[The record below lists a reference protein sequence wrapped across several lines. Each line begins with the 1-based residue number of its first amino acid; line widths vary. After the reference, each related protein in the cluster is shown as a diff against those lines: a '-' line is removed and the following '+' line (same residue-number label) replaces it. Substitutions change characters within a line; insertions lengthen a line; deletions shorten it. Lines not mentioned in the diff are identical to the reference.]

1 MFKQILKVENI
12 LRSIISYNFSEK
24 YGNDNYLKMDNFETL
39 KNSGCKQNKYQER
52 VQQIQALLTNLQ
64 GDISKYISKKSYIN
78 HYMLNYGFVPLWVLV
93 NAITLGRLSQF
104 YSLMNQTVRV
114 KVSQHWNVKEED
126 LNQYIKILA
135 YYRNLCAHDE
145 RIYNSRC
152 NQDIPNT
159 VFHQK
164 LSIPMINSRYVNGKN
179 DLFSLIIVLKILLP
193 SNDFNEMCNKIDGR
207 MRSLSQKIN
216 HINYQNIF
224 DLMGFPSNWTQIKK
238 A

>member
-1 MFKQILKVENI
+1 
-12 LRSIISYNFSEK
+12 
-24 YGNDNYLKMDNFETL
+24 
-39 KNSGCKQNKYQER
+39 
-52 VQQIQALLTNLQ
+52 
-64 GDISKYISKKSYIN
+64 
-78 HYMLNYGFVPLWVLV
+78 
-93 NAITLGRLSQF
+93 
-104 YSLMNQTVRV
+104 MNQTVRV
-114 KVSQHWNVKEED
+114 KISQHWNVKEED

-145 RIYNSRC
+145 RIYNSRY

-179 DLFSLIIVLKILLP
+179 DLFSLVIVLKILLP